1 VDVYASLDAPYGADF
16 VLHAIDAS
24 QDHAAILYQLTIF
37 TLPAAWDVDG
47 HQLPQR
53 VDFHAWLESLPEHT
67 RRMAETLATGETTSH
82 VARMFG
88 CSASRI
94 SQLRSELYRA
104 WRVFQG
110 EVAAVT
116 SSALA

>member
-24 QDHAAILYQLTIF
+24 LDHAAILYQPTIF

-53 VDFHAWLESLPEHT
+53 VDFHAWLESEHT

-88 CSASRI
+88 CSPSRI
-94 SQLRSELYRA
+94 SQRRSELYRT

-110 EVAAVT
+110 EVATVT